1 MAEKPSKFIQK
12 TGRRKTA
19 TARVRIIAGKGE
31 ITVND
36 MPLKEFFQDIK
47 RAETY
52 IKEPLV
58 LVGYDK
64 KFDISVK
71 VSGGGKKGQLEA
83 VRLGLA
89 RSLVAHDESLKT
101 TLKKNELLTRDS
113 RMKERKKYGLKRAR
127 KAPQYRKR

>member
-1 MAEKPSKFIQK
+1 MAEKASKFIQK

-19 TARVRIIAGKGE
+19 TARVRIIAGKGD
-31 ITVND
+31 IVINN
-36 MPLKEFFQDIK
+36 MPLKAFFQDIK
-47 RAETY
+47 GAETY

-64 KFDISVK
+64 KFDISVI
-71 VSGGGKKGQLEA
+71 VSGGGKKGQLDA
-83 VRLGLA
+83 VRLGVSRALI
-89 RSLVAHDESLKT
+89 SHDETLKT
-101 TLKKNELLTRDS
+101 TLKKNDLLTRDS